1 MKKAIRALGI
11 AESFKKELGS
21 KSILAGVV
29 MRGDLIIDGIILG
42 SCTVGGMDSTD
53 KILAMWKK
61 LNRNDINIILL
72 NGCVISWFNIINLN
86 TLHQKTNT
94 PVICVTYEKSEGLDH
109 YFKKYF
115 PEDWIE
121 RLRIYKENGER
132 QEVALKTGYSVFI
145 RNLGISE
152 RQAQKVLNMFTL
164 HGRFAEP
171 LRIAKQISRAVLMFE
186 TGLTNVGNDLF

>member
-72 NGCVISWFNIINLN
+72 NGCVISWFNVINLN

-94 PVICVTYEKSEGLDH
+94 PVICVTYEESEGIDE
-109 YFKKYF
+109 YFRKYF
-115 PEDWIE
+115 PKGWAE
-121 RLRIYKENGER
+121 RLEIHKSNGER
-132 QEVALKTGYSVFI
+132 KEIRVKTGYSVFVRSI
-145 RNLGISE
+145 GVDERHARNI
-152 RQAQKVLNMFTL
+152 LNMFTL
-164 HGRFAEP
+164 HGRIPEP
-171 LRIAKQISRAVLMFE
+171 LRVAKLLAHSILSFY
-186 TGLTNVGNDLF
+186 GS